1 MSQLKVVD
9 ELITTGFV
17 FQLYFHHP
25 YFKSSGSTKKDIRF
39 IEKEPETKFKTWIKG
54 EVFSNFVCKK
64 ELLFFLYT
72 FLNVR
77 STSRSGGNH
86 YITDL
91 KKFCTFFFL
100 FKSNICLP

>member
-54 EVFSNFVCKK
+54 EVF
-64 ELLFFLYT
+64 
-72 FLNVR
+72 
-77 STSRSGGNH
+77 
-86 YITDL
+86 
-91 KKFCTFFFL
+91 
-100 FKSNICLP
+100 